1 MYAYVYRDGFVL
13 SPSPHPG
20 RVSLDLE
27 LTPQPMP
34 ALDSLLSSY
43 LSLLRVG
50 ITGVGHSTRLWGMQ
64 KIPCSHSINRCLVY
78 ARLCTFTIILEVS
91 EIRAQKNPVTACN
104 LLWLNMLRRWQLS
117 LDGSSFKVNTPFP
130 SGYILKEVGF
140 ISIFFQA
147 QLFLSG
153 KGGTV
158 QKTS

>member
-13 SPSPHPG
+13 SPSPNPG

-64 KIPCSHSINRCLVY
+64 KRPCSHSINRCLVY

-104 LLWLNMLRRWQLS
+104 LL
-117 LDGSSFKVNTPFP
+117 
-130 SGYILKEVGF
+130 
-140 ISIFFQA
+140 
-147 QLFLSG
+147 
-153 KGGTV
+153 
-158 QKTS
+158 